1 MTNRTKIRVKI
12 IKLLAKI
19 IILFVLLFLAINI
32 GETTNVI
39 FTNEMAMLQM
49 EHSAES
55 FVIPQTYHTIMIIV
69 KYLCSF
75 FAGVIT
81 FFIGKDIYKLIK
93 EIMTNEEENN
103 N

>member
-1 MTNRTKIRVKI
+1 MTNRTKIKVKI

-19 IILFVLLFLAINI
+19 IILFVLIFLAINI

-55 FVIPQTYHTIMIIV
+55 FVVPQTYHTITIV
-69 KYLCSF
+69 VKCLCAF
-75 FAGVIT
+75 FADVIA

-93 EIMTNEEENN
+93 EIMTNEENN
-103 N
+103 

>member
-19 IILFVLLFLAINI
+19 IIFFVLFLAINI

-39 FTNEMAMLQM
+39 FTNEIAMLQM

-55 FVIPQTYHTIMIIV
+55 FVVPQTYHTIMIVV
-69 KYLCSF
+69 KYLSLSLR
-75 FAGVIT
+75 V
-81 FFIGKDIYKLIK
+81 
-93 EIMTNEEENN
+93 
-103 N
+103 

>member
-1 MTNRTKIRVKI
+1 MTNRTKIRFKI
-12 IKLLAKI
+12 VKLLAKI
-19 IILFVLLFLAINI
+19 IIFFVLLFLAINI

-55 FVIPQTYHTIMIIV
+55 FVVPQTYHTIVMVI
-69 KYLCSF
+69 KYLCYF
-75 FAGVIT
+75 FAGITT

-93 EIMTNEEENN
+93 EIITNEENN
-103 N
+103 

>member
-19 IILFVLLFLAINI
+19 IIFFVLLFLAINI

-49 EHSAES
+49 EHSAE
-55 FVIPQTYHTIMIIV
+55 
-69 KYLCSF
+69 
-75 FAGVIT
+75 
-81 FFIGKDIYKLIK
+81 
-93 EIMTNEEENN
+93 
-103 N
+103 